1 MAVLKTSLIFSASLF
16 AIASAQS
23 VNSADLVQSGNYG
36 RGGAYAT
43 TYRVEECGLL
53 RITQYQRDEI
63 VRICHPPFDLNPRTG
78 PIPGSSAGV
87 VGTTTSFSVQ

>member
-1 MAVLKTSLIFSASLF
+1 MKVFKTSLLFSAVLLT
-16 AIASAQS
+16 SAPL
-23 VNSADLVQSGNYG
+23 VNAADLVQSGNYA

-53 RITQYQRDEI
+53 KITQYQRSEI

-87 VGTTTSFSVQ
+87 VGTTSSFSVQ